1 MLNQGRVCTIMK
13 EMEGRDA
20 NARRTSPRTG
30 SIKEDGR
37 NYRDNRQQK
46 RKLDDIAENS
56 KPMKKKKLSSPD
68 VTTVPAAAD
77 FPSQNIPLLQ
87 VSVLNVWLFSWN
99 LFVLCIVNLSRIIRR
114 GAQKLFLLLM
124 PVLHKIIDSHPS
136 HTTTKTKFRSQKNLQ
151 LVNILNGSIWVP
163 KLLF

>member
-56 KPMKKKKLSSPD
+56 KPTKKKKLSSPD

-87 VSVLNVWLFSWN
+87 VSVLNVWLFS
-99 LFVLCIVNLSRIIRR
+99 
-114 GAQKLFLLLM
+114 
-124 PVLHKIIDSHPS
+124 
-136 HTTTKTKFRSQKNLQ
+136 
-151 LVNILNGSIWVP
+151 
-163 KLLF
+163 